1 MKDIRVLQA
10 IVDSLG
16 EWVTVMGYLA
26 SCPRPYNRADRYMIV
41 LADKKID
48 RALRLLKKEVY
59 SGAKMAGDY
68 QQTAFRRRDPGMNQ
82 DAIKSCIILNG
93 IVNQTNAHIS
103 SFNVYL
109 DLCRRHI

>member
-1 MKDIRVLQA
+1 MKNIRELQA

-16 EWVTVMGYLA
+16 EWVSIMGLLA
-26 SCPRPYNRADRYMIV
+26 SCPRPYNQADKYMIV

-48 RALRLLKKEVY
+48 RALKLLKQEVY

-68 QQTAFRRRDPGMNQ
+68 QQTAFRRRDPIMNQ

-93 IVNQTNAHIS
+93 IVNQTNVHIVN
-103 SFNVYL
+103 FNAYL
-109 DLCRRHI
+109 YLCENHI